1 MKSKDK
7 SNNSHS
13 KRKKKSREINSYKFQ
28 FNTRVKY
35 KTNIDSKNKNKN
47 KTKEKNKKFKYI
59 YSNSKISAKSF
70 NQNPTSS
77 LIRDYNAL
85 SKNNNFNAASYS
97 NILFSDIEHIKKNEN
112 NILDES
118 SKFNNDDNTLIQ
130 TNMTYSLSSNN
141 NKMNINELNC
151 TYKEKKDGIKSSKNF
166 KKDIRDNAFAKR
178 ASYSMMNKNKKASN
192 HSMHNLSN
200 KAIKNKFE
208 TSLKRFDN
216 KSNKEIKYKNF
227 NESNLYKDLKS
238 KKKLEQYMTNS
249 KKSIYENEKNNN
261 NEQINN
267 KINKYNKAG
276 SHVQDN
282 INKINEENNSFNDSI
297 FPPNNHKNANKKNKK
312 YKLDNYEQKMN
323 INNSEVEF
331 AEDGTKLKFDGL
343 EEKLQNLYKKIHG
356 YKDEIPQLYQ
366 MEAND
371 DTNKENKIT
380 YPNLKRYQRQKSEP
394 NLRIIPFDFDSTFNL
409 SNNINKDINN
419 DITPPKL
426 IVKYPKGSC
435 DNKNLSKIKNLE
447 EKLKNET
454 ITKRMINT
462 LLKEQDNPELIN
474 ILSELQMTIKK
485 LPKNEN
491 MKENNNVST
500 LPANYLFPFDMYDQM
515 KNIKCSSYFK
525 ITKNYG
531 RKNKNTKAQQIKS
544 RLKDFQ
550 EIINKTNKNKNY
562 FNIAPKNKGFKS
574 FYYYYKS
581 RKTFAKLCPVNYVED
596 SIFNLEN

>member
-1 MKSKDK
+1 
-7 SNNSHS
+7 
-13 KRKKKSREINSYKFQ
+13 
-28 FNTRVKY
+28 
-35 KTNIDSKNKNKN
+35 
-47 KTKEKNKKFKYI
+47 
-59 YSNSKISAKSF
+59 
-70 NQNPTSS
+70 
-77 LIRDYNAL
+77 
-85 SKNNNFNAASYS
+85 
-97 NILFSDIEHIKKNEN
+97 
-112 NILDES
+112 
-118 SKFNNDDNTLIQ
+118 
-130 TNMTYSLSSNN
+130 
-141 NKMNINELNC
+141 
-151 TYKEKKDGIKSSKNF
+151 
-166 KKDIRDNAFAKR
+166 
-178 ASYSMMNKNKKASN
+178 MMNKNKNASN

-331 AEDGTKLKFDGL
+331 VEDGTKLEFDVL

-394 NLRIIPFDFDSTFNL
+394 NLRIIPFDFDSTFNF

-426 IVKYPKGSC
+426 IVKYPEGSC

-531 RKNKNTKAQQIKS
+531 GKNKNTKAQQIKS

-550 EIINKTNKNKNY
+550 EIIIKTNKNKNY

>member
-1 MKSKDK
+1 
-7 SNNSHS
+7 
-13 KRKKKSREINSYKFQ
+13 
-28 FNTRVKY
+28 
-35 KTNIDSKNKNKN
+35 
-47 KTKEKNKKFKYI
+47 
-59 YSNSKISAKSF
+59 
-70 NQNPTSS
+70 
-77 LIRDYNAL
+77 
-85 SKNNNFNAASYS
+85 
-97 NILFSDIEHIKKNEN
+97 
-112 NILDES
+112 
-118 SKFNNDDNTLIQ
+118 
-130 TNMTYSLSSNN
+130 
-141 NKMNINELNC
+141 
-151 TYKEKKDGIKSSKNF
+151 
-166 KKDIRDNAFAKR
+166 
-178 ASYSMMNKNKKASN
+178 
-192 HSMHNLSN
+192 
-200 KAIKNKFE
+200 
-208 TSLKRFDN
+208 
-216 KSNKEIKYKNF
+216 
-227 NESNLYKDLKS
+227 
-238 KKKLEQYMTNS
+238 
-249 KKSIYENEKNNN
+249 
-261 NEQINN
+261 
-267 KINKYNKAG
+267 
-276 SHVQDN
+276 
-282 INKINEENNSFNDSI
+282 
-297 FPPNNHKNANKKNKK
+297 
-312 YKLDNYEQKMN
+312 
-323 INNSEVEF
+323 
-331 AEDGTKLKFDGL
+331 
-343 EEKLQNLYKKIHG
+343 
-356 YKDEIPQLYQ
+356 

-394 NLRIIPFDFDSTFNL
+394 NLRIIPFDFDSTFNF

-426 IVKYPKGSC
+426 IVKYPEGSC

-574 FYYYYKS
+574 FYCYYKS

>member
-1 MKSKDK
+1 M
-7 SNNSHS
+7 
-13 KRKKKSREINSYKFQ
+13 
-28 FNTRVKY
+28 
-35 KTNIDSKNKNKN
+35 
-47 KTKEKNKKFKYI
+47 
-59 YSNSKISAKSF
+59 
-70 NQNPTSS
+70 
-77 LIRDYNAL
+77 L
-85 SKNNNFNAASYS
+85 
-97 NILFSDIEHIKKNEN
+97 IKK
-112 NILDES
+112 I
-118 SKFNNDDNTLIQ
+118 K
-130 TNMTYSLSSNN
+130 
-141 NKMNINELNC
+141 NINQ
-151 TYKEKKDGIKSSKNF
+151 T
-166 KKDIRDNAFAKR
+166 
-178 ASYSMMNKNKKASN
+178 
-192 HSMHNLSN
+192 
-200 KAIKNKFE
+200 
-208 TSLKRFDN
+208 
-216 KSNKEIKYKNF
+216 
-227 NESNLYKDLKS
+227 
-238 KKKLEQYMTNS
+238 
-249 KKSIYENEKNNN
+249 
-261 NEQINN
+261 
-267 KINKYNKAG
+267 
-276 SHVQDN
+276 
-282 INKINEENNSFNDSI
+282 
-297 FPPNNHKNANKKNKK
+297 
-312 YKLDNYEQKMN
+312 
-323 INNSEVEF
+323 EVEF
-331 AEDGTKLKFDGL
+331 VEDGTKLEFDGL

-394 NLRIIPFDFDSTFNL
+394 NLRIIPFDFDSTFNI

-426 IVKYPKGSC
+426 IVKYPEGSC

-500 LPANYLFPFDMYDQM
+500 LPANYLFPFQT
-515 KNIKCSSYFK
+515 FQ